1 MPSYQVASIII
12 ATSVLTCSAFS
23 PSTLS
28 TRSIVKV
35 SFPSSISTSKI
46 VTKSKKIP
54 TTTRNVAAAPP
65 VDTLMKE
72 EELNLYHLDSKI
84 NNNGSKKPTEEN
96 DFVPKVDMTGV
107 VLSGMKGK
115 ALAWENSDFPKAS
128 AIKAFLPKAKYQPE
142 TKRSLGYLS
151 VSTIGTAICTLIGVF
166 SLRFF
171 DPSNLLTLPFWTLYS
186 LGTGT
191 VAMGLWVL
199 AHECGHGAFSKN
211 KKLQDTVGYIIH
223 SLMLVPY
230 YSWQRSHAVHHL
242 YCNDVDLGE
251 THVPELAEDG
261 SLNARSW
268 FMNKFGRKTGIRM
281 WGALQGFLHLFI
293 GWPAYLMI
301 GATGGKVRGMTNH
314 FLPNPLTKPDM
325 PNKELFPGN
334 WKKKVLKSG
343 VGVAAVL
350 CALVGWIYRKGFSHV
365 MALYGG
371 PLLVVNAWLIVYTWL
386 QHTDTDVPHFSHSE
400 HHYVKGA
407 LHTIDR
413 PYDKMD
419 PFGFVDFL
427 HHKIGSTHVA
437 HHFDS
442 SIPHYKALD
451 ATEAIKKNFPEMYLY
466 DPTPIRVALWRICK
480 GCTAMSKRG
489 DRWVWNNEGVE
500 DLL

>member
-1 MPSYQVASIII
+1 MPSYRIASICL
-12 ATSVLTCSAFS
+12 AASALSVSAFS
-23 PSTLS
+23 PTTLS
-28 TRSIVKV
+28 IRSIAQFT
-35 SFPSSISTSKI
+35 SPSSISTSRLI
-46 VTKSKKIP
+46 QSK
-54 TTTRNVAAAPP
+54 TSTSRNVAVSPSA
-65 VDTLMKE
+65 DMLTGSTRRDELYSRKE
-72 EELNLYHLDSKI
+72 EDLILERELKI
-84 NNNGSKKPTEEN
+84 KNG
-96 DFVPKVDMTGV
+96 PKVDMTGV

-115 ALAWENSDFPKAS
+115 ALNWEDSDFPRAKE
-128 AIKAFLPKAKYQPE
+128 IKAFLPKAKYQPE

-151 VSTIGTAICTLIGVF
+151 VSTIGTAICTSLGICA
-166 SLRFF
+166 LRFLN
-171 DPSNLLTLPFWTLYS
+171 PSNLLTLPFWTLYS

-211 KKLQDTVGYIIH
+211 RKLQDAVGYIIH

-251 THVPELAEDG
+251 THVPELEEDG
-261 SLNARSW
+261 YLKGRAQL
-268 FMNKFGRKTGIRM
+268 MKTFGRKAGIRM
-281 WGALQGFLHLFI
+281 WGALQLSLHLFI

-301 GATGGKVRGMTNH
+301 GATGGKGRGMTNH
-314 FLPNPLTKPDM
+314 FFPNPLTKPDM

-334 WKKKVLKSG
+334 WKKKVLKSD

-350 CALVGWIYRKGFSHV
+350 SFLALWVSRKGLSQV
-365 MALYGG
+365 MALYVG

-386 QHTDTDVPHFSHSE
+386 QHTDTDVPHFSNSE

-419 PFGFVDFL
+419 PFGFIDFL

-442 SIPHYKALD
+442 SIPHYKALA
-451 ATEAIKKNFPEMYLY
+451 ATNAIKKNFPEMYLY
-466 DPTPIRVALWRICK
+466 DPTPIRQALWRVCK